1 MNLWFL
7 INPVV
12 AFLAR
17 SPLHF
22 LISHQVLVI
31 QFKGRKSGKQYL
43 VPVSYHE
50 HESSYTC
57 VTLRSNIWWRNLKE
71 VSHTKIWLKGT
82 LKNAQIDL
90 EFNNDQIVES
100 TLRDLVTNNRVDAYF
115 AKIKLNKDGSPDSD
129 DLIQAGKIHTVIKFT
144 INYFILLF

>member
-7 INPVV
+7 INPFV

-31 QFKGRKSGKQYL
+31 QFKGRKSGKKYL

-50 HESSYTC
+50 HGTSYTC
-57 VTLRSNIWWRNLKE
+57 VTLRSNIWWRNLKGK
-71 VSHTKIWLKGT
+71 STTAIWLKGK
-82 LKNAQIDL
+82 LVDAEIEL
-90 EFNNDQIVES
+90 EFNDDKIVEN
-100 TLRDLVTNNRVDAYF
+100 TLRDLVTNNPIDAFF
-115 AKIKLNKDGSPDSD
+115 AKVKLNKDGTPVQK
-129 DLIQAGKIHTVIKFT
+129 DLFEAAKIHSVLKFT
-144 INYFILLF
+144 VN

>member
-31 QFKGRKSGKQYL
+31 QFKGRKSRKQYL

-129 DLIQAGKIHTVIKFT
+129 DLIQAGKIHTVLKFT
-144 INYFILLF
+144 IN

>member
-7 INPVV
+7 INPFI

-22 LISHQVLVI
+22 LLSHQVLVI

-50 HESSYTC
+50 HGTSYTC

-71 VSHTKIWLKGT
+71 LTHIQIWLKGK
-82 LKNAQIDL
+82 LQDCQIDL
-90 EFNNDQIVES
+90 EFNNDQIIKT
-100 TLRDLVTNNRVDAYF
+100 TLRDLVTNNKIDAYF
-115 AKIKLNKDGSPDSD
+115 AKIKLNKDGTPHSD
-129 DLIQAGKIHTVIKFT
+129 DLSQAAKIHTVLKFT
-144 INYFILLF
+144 IT

>member
-31 QFKGRKSGKQYL
+31 QFQGRKSGKQYL

-129 DLIQAGKIHTVIKFT
+129 DLIQAGKIHTVLKFT
-144 INYFILLF
+144 IT

>member
-22 LISHQVLVI
+22 FISHQVLVI
-31 QFKGRKSGKQYL
+31 QLKGRKSGKQYL

-115 AKIKLNKDGSPDSD
+115 AKIKLNNDGSPHSG
-129 DLIQAGKIHTVIKFT
+129 DLIQAAKIHTVLKFT
-144 INYFILLF
+144 IT

>member
-7 INPVV
+7 INPFV
-12 AFLAR
+12 ALLAR

-22 LISHQVLVI
+22 IISYQVLVI
-31 QFKGRKSGKQYL
+31 KFKGRRSGKAYL

-57 VTLRSNIWWRNLKE
+57 VTLRSNIWWRNLKDI
-71 VSHTKIWLKGT
+71 SHTQIWLKGK
-82 LKNAQIDL
+82 LMNVKIDL

-100 TLRDLVTNNRVDAYF
+100 TLKDLVTNNRVDAYF
-115 AKIKLNKDGSPDSD
+115 AKIKLNKDGLPDTD
-129 DLIQAGKIHTVIKFT
+129 DLSNAAKLHTVLKFT
-144 INYFILLF
+144 SA

>member
-7 INPVV
+7 INPFV

-22 LISHQVLVI
+22 LISHQVLII

-50 HESSYTC
+50 HGASYTC
-57 VTLRSNIWWRNLKE
+57 VTLRSNIWWRNLKDI
-71 VSHTKIWLKGT
+71 SQTQIWLKSE
-82 LKNAQIDL
+82 LKDAHIEL
-90 EFNNDQIVES
+90 EFYNNQVVED
-100 TLRDLVTNNRVDAYF
+100 TLRDLVTDNKVDAYF
-115 AKIKLNKDGSPDSD
+115 AKIKLNKDGSPDLD
-129 DLIQAGKIHTVIKFT
+129 DLRQAAKIHTVLKFT
-144 INYFILLF
+144 IT